1 MVNKKVTTLY
11 LMHKESPH
19 PGGCGHRKDENG
31 SESGTDEGLKAVSNG
46 IKAVAIQLNLCFLQ
60 I

>member
-1 MVNKKVTTLY
+1 MVTILNFLY
-11 LMHKESPH
+11 KESPH
-19 PGGCGHRKDENG
+19 PAGCGHRKDENG
-31 SESGTDEGLKAVSNG
+31 SEAGTDEGLKAVSNG

>member
-1 MVNKKVTTLY
+1 MVTMQNT
-11 LMHKESPH
+11 MHKECPH

-31 SESGTDEGLKAVSNG
+31 SESGADEGLKAVSNG
-46 IKAVAIQLNLCFLQ
+46 IKAVAIQLNLCLLQ